1 MQLLKLHTQEQW
13 IILYVE
19 RWLKA
24 GIELDGAITARQSG
38 TPQGGV
44 ISPLLANIYLHHAF
58 DKWMEEKYKAN
69 PFERY
74 ADDIIVH
81 CSSRDEAEELLAV
94 IRERLR
100 ELCRRHRY
108 PLQQ

>member
-1 MQLLKLHTQEQW
+1 MMGLVREYTEEKW
-13 IILYVE
+13 IHLYVE
-19 RWLKA
+19 RWLKTP
-24 GIELDGAITARQSG
+24 LRSKDGNEEKRERG

-58 DKWMEEKYKAN
+58 DTWMQKEFRTL

-81 CSSRDEAEELLAV
+81 CYTEKQARYVLGC
-94 IRERLR
+94 IRQRL
-100 ELCRRHRY
+100 E
-108 PLQQ
+108 Q